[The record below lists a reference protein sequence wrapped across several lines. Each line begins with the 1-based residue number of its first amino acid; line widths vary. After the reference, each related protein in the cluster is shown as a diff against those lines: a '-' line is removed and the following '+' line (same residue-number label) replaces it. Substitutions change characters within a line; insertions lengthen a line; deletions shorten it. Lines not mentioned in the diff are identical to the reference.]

1 MEGDMAEEDKPP
13 EWWKEVDHIF
23 PQDSR
28 WELYKLLFRLRKL
41 EEQVKFVQELCE
53 KIFEYLT
60 KFDTKPAT
68 AKIDME
74 DTGMADISVPDT
86 HGTLNAVVS
95 FADVHGHPTS
105 PNDVPQ
111 WSSSDP
117 NVASVDSS
125 ADPAGLAATVT
136 ILGPGATVI
145 GVSSAGADGNPIT
158 AQGTITVTSGPATS
172 GEVVFDTGDEEPPVE
187 EPPVEEPPVEG

>member
-1 MEGDMAEEDKPP
+1 MEEKHRAP
-13 EWWKEVDHIF
+13 EWWEEVDEIF
-23 PQDSR
+23 RDDAK
-28 WELYKLLFRLRKL
+28 WLNYKLLYRLEKL
-41 EEQVKFVQELCE
+41 EELCE

-60 KFDTKPAT
+60 KFDTRPAT
-68 AKIDME
+68 AKINME

-86 HGTLNAVVS
+86 QGPLNAVVS

-117 NVASVDSS
+117 SVASVDAS
-125 ADPAGLAATVT
+125 ADPAGLAAVVT

-172 GEVVFDTGDEEPPVE
+172 GEVVFDTSEAPAEPETPVEPPVE
-187 EPPVEEPPVEG
+187 PPAEG